1 MRFLRP
7 RLNPRLMAPRP
18 IFAAACL
25 LAAVLPAAASVVPY
39 LGLEDLGRAGEV
51 IVLGEV
57 TAVDP
62 GMSDD
67 GRIIVTRVT
76 VRIERALKGGPRERV
91 TLEIPG
97 GTLGGTTLVASGAP
111 RFTAGE
117 RVVLFLEPQAGGRFG
132 VTGWNQGRF
141 TVRRDPRTAR
151 EIVTQPGGGSLYVGS
166 DGRPAPRDARLSG
179 PRVLADFLRDIET
192 VLARQDAKQGN
203 AP

>member
-1 MRFLRP
+1 MNLR
-7 RLNPRLMAPRP
+7 L
-18 IFAAACL
+18 AASLPPL
-25 LAAVLPAAASVVPY
+25 LAAFLFAATPPATASIVPY
-39 LGLEDLGRAGEV
+39 LGLEDLGREGQV

-76 VRIERALKGGPRERV
+76 VRIDRALKGGPRERV

-111 RFTAGE
+111 RFSVGE
-117 RVVLFLEPQAGGRFG
+117 RVVLFLEPQAAGRFG

-141 TVRRDPRTAR
+141 TVRRDPRTGR
-151 EIVTQPGGGSLYVGS
+151 DLVTQPGGGSLYVGR
-166 DGRPAPRDARLSG
+166 DGRPAPRDPRLAG
-179 PRVLADFLRDIET
+179 PRVLADFLRDIE
-192 VLARQDAKQGN
+192 VIVAGSDAKQGG
-203 AP
+203 AR